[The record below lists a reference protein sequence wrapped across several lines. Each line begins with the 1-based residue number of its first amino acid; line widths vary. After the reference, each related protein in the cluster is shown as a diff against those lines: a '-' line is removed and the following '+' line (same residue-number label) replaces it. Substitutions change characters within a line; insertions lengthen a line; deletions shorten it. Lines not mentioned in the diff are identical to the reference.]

1 MRDSLLTKLEKAMDH
16 PGNHVLKENASVSSN
31 FFESDKILRD
41 YLNEYASPEALEY
54 MRDKLFDLGGD
65 AATFMDA
72 LSLDADKNR
81 PELIRRTPHGEPLN
95 RIQFH
100 PSYWVLLD
108 IAAKSEMFYVKYD
121 PELRER
127 YSEDRHK
134 LGFAAGSLFAMSEL
148 GQYCPLCM
156 TDGAAV
162 VIDNHGE
169 DADKDRLIPRLSSR
183 NGDELFTGAMYLTEK
198 AGGSDVGQNRTTA
211 TNIEGNIYHLNG
223 EKWFCSNAN
232 AEVILALART
242 GPVEKGTR
250 GLSLFLVEK
259 TLQDGSRNPM
269 DIIRLK
275 EKMGVRSMATAEVKL
290 TDTVGKRI
298 GKEGQGF
305 KVMAEMVN
313 MSRLYN
319 AVAAVSGTR
328 RAIAEA
334 WQYLNYRVT
343 FGRRAVEHP
352 MIRQKF
358 TELGAKYVAG
368 FLLTWRTIRALDAAE
383 NGDAKEKE
391 LLRILTPMAKWW
403 TAEESVYSV
412 RECMELM
419 GGNGYIEDF
428 IMPKLFRDVNVLPI
442 WEGSGNIIVLDILR
456 AIKKTD
462 ALNGLAEEIRSAG
475 SKPINDRLDSLL
487 KQIRSLPDND
497 PDITEP
503 SAKLLFGELIRLTQ
517 TSLAIKEAE
526 INNHSW
532 AKTAAEWLLESM
544 DNDLRLQ
551 RAPSLSKVERLI
563 GWDV

>member
-1 MRDSLLTKLEKAMDH
+1 MDH
-16 PGNHVLKENASVSSN
+16 PGNKVLTANASVSSN
-31 FFESDKILRD
+31 FFESDRILRD
-41 YLNEYASPEALEY
+41 YLNEYASPKALKY
-54 MRDKLFDLGGD
+54 MRGKLFDLGGD
-65 AATFMDA
+65 AATVMDS
-72 LSLDADKNR
+72 LSMDADKNE

-108 IAAKSEMFYVKYD
+108 IAGRSEMFYVKYD
-121 PELRER
+121 PELREI
-127 YSEDRHK
+127 YSADRHK
-134 LGFAAGSLFAMSEL
+134 LGFAAGSLYAMSEL

-162 VIDNHGE
+162 VIDKF
-169 DADKDRLIPRLSSR
+169 ADDSDKKRLIPRLSSR
-183 NGDELFTGAMYLTEK
+183 NGDGLFTGAMYLTEK

-211 TNIEGNIYHLNG
+211 TKVEDDIYHLNG

-232 AEVILALART
+232 ADVILALART
-242 GPVEKGTR
+242 DPVEKGTR

-259 TLQDGSRNPM
+259 KLEDGSRNPM

-275 EKMGVRSMATAEVKL
+275 EKMGVRSMATAEVMF
-290 TDTVGKRI
+290 TNTVGKKI
-298 GKEGQGF
+298 GDEGEGF

-328 RAIAEA
+328 RAIIEA

-343 FGRRAVEHP
+343 FGKRAVEHP

-383 NGDAKEKE
+383 NGDEREKT
-391 LLRILTPMAKWW
+391 LLRILTPMTKWW
-403 TAEESVYSV
+403 TAENSVYSV

-419 GGNGYIEDF
+419 GGNGYIEGF

-456 AIKKTD
+456 AIKKTNALD
-462 ALNGLAEEIRSAG
+462 ALANEIRSAEY
-475 SKPINDRLDSLL
+475 KLVNDRLERLL
-487 KQIRSLPDND
+487 KQIKSLPEDD
-497 PDITEP
+497 PDIAEP
-503 SAKLLFGELIRLTQ
+503 SAKVLFDELIRLTQ
-517 TSLAIKEAE
+517 TGLVIKEAQ
-526 INNHSW
+526 NNSHTW
-532 AKTAAEWLLESM
+532 AEPAAEWLLESL
-544 DNDLRLQ
+544 DNDFRLQ
-551 RAPSLSKVERLI
+551 RAPSLKKVESLI
-563 GWDV
+563 GWEV